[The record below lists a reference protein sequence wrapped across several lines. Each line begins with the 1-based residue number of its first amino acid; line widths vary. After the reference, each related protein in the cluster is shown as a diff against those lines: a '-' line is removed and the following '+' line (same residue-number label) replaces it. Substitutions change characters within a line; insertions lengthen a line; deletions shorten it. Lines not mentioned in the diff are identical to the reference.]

1 MFQRKIISHLEKW
14 SQKADRKPLVIRGAR
29 QVGKTTVINSFGQRF
44 KQYIYLNLEIR
55 TDLEPFRI
63 NADIEGLVQSI
74 FLLKKQKFAERE
86 NTLLFIDEIQA
97 FPGAL
102 NMLRYFYEQYPE
114 LRVIAAGSL
123 LETIFNRG
131 LSFPVGRVE
140 FLVIRPVSFPE
151 FLEAIGHAEALKQ
164 LEKVPVN
171 DFAHATL
178 LQLFHTYALI
188 GGMPEIVN
196 QYATTKDL
204 TALGEIYDRLIIS
217 YIDDVDK
224 YARNTHLLQ
233 VIGHCIRTSFA
244 EAGKRIKFQNFGQSN
259 YSSKDVGEALR
270 TLEKTFLLSLL
281 YPTTDTRLPIV
292 PDLRKSPRL
301 QVLDT
306 GLMNYSLGIQTDIL
320 GSDDLNQ
327 VHQGVIIEH
336 LIGQELLAGQFNA
349 LSHLNFWTREKKT
362 ATAEL
367 DYIYPFE
374 SKLIPIEVKSG
385 KDGALKSLH
394 QYLDDAPHDIAI
406 RFYAGKFQLT
416 PTTTPAG
423 KPYRLLNLPYYLGSQ
438 TEKYITWLKDSMPTS
453 PDQK

>member
-14 SQKADRKPLVIRGAR
+14 SQRSDRKPLVIRGAR
-29 QVGKTTVINSFGQRF
+29 QVGKTTAVNTFGQQF
-44 KQYIYLNLEIR
+44 KQYIYLNLE
-55 TDLEPFRI
+55 TKADLEPFE
-63 NADIEGLVQSI
+63 NNPDIDSLVQSI
-74 FLLKKQKFAERE
+74 FLLKKQKLAERTS
-86 NTLLFIDEIQA
+86 TLLFIDEIQA
-97 FPGAL
+97 FPGAF

-131 LSFPVGRVE
+131 SSFPVGRVE

-151 FLEAIGHAEALKQ
+151 FLEAIGQTEALKQ
-164 LEKVPVN
+164 LETIPVN
-171 DFAHATL
+171 DFAHTTL
-178 LQLFHTYALI
+178 LRLFHTYALI

-196 QYATTKDL
+196 KYAATKDL
-204 TALGEIYDRLIIS
+204 TALGEIYDRLITS

-233 VIGHCIRTSFA
+233 VISHCIRVSFA
-244 EAGKRIKFQNFGQSN
+244 EAGKRIKFQNFGRSN
-259 YSSKDVGEALR
+259 YSSKEVGEALR

-281 YPTTDTRLPIV
+281 YPTTDNRLPIL

-306 GLMNYSLGIQTDIL
+306 GLINYSLGIQTDIL

-327 VHQGVIIEH
+327 VHQGTVIEH

-362 ATAEL
+362 STAEL

-394 QYLDDAPHDIAI
+394 RYMDDAPHDMAV

-416 PTTTPAG
+416 PTNTPAG
-423 KPYRLLNLPYYLGSQ
+423 KAYRLLNLPYYLGSQ
-438 TEKYITWLKDSMPTS
+438 TEKYISWLKDSPPTS
-453 PDQK
+453 QDR